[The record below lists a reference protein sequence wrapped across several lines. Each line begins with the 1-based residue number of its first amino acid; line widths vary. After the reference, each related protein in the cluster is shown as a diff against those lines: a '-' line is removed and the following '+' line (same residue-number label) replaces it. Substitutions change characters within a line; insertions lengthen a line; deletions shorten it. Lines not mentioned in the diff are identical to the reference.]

1 VKQGRVVE
9 CVHVCNN
16 VLHYSVEAQSRSSLL
31 CCCDDVDLHVTLKAV
46 HVTML
51 M

>member
-1 VKQGRVVE
+1 M
-9 CVHVCNN
+9 HVCDD
-16 VLHYSVEAQSRSSLL
+16 VLHYCIEAPSLSSLL
-31 CCCDDVDLHVTLKAV
+31 CYSDDVDLHVTLKAV